1 MFFIVSYLVLAIF
14 RGKMHVHVGYNMK
27 TLLHLREQMTT
38 LGMICMM
45 VLCTAKIMNGFV
57 NKI

>member
-1 MFFIVSYLVLAIF
+1 
-14 RGKMHVHVGYNMK
+14 MHVHVGYNMK